1 MVSVKFS
8 KSDRDGK
15 KMKAV
20 FYDNDGKKLKT
31 THFGAS
37 GYTDFIKSGGDQ
49 DRKKRYLAR
58 HTRNNEDWNDY
69 MSAGALS
76 RFILWSE
83 PTLSAS
89 ISSYK
94 NKFNLK

>member
-15 KMKAV
+15 KMKAI
-20 FYDNDGKKLKT
+20 FYESDKKIKT
-31 THFGAS
+31 THFGQKNAS
-37 GYTDFIKSGGDQ
+37 DFTIHKDE

-69 MSAGALS
+69 MSAGSLS
-76 RFILWSE
+76 RYILWNQ

-94 NKFNLK
+94 KRFNLK

>member
-1 MVSVKFS
+1 MVSVKIE

-20 FYDNDGKKLKT
+20 FYDSDGKKKKT

-37 GYTDFIKSGGDQ
+37 GYTDFINSGGDE

-69 MSAGALS
+69 MSAGSLS
-76 RFILWSE
+76 RYILWNQ

-94 NKFNLK
+94 RRFNLK